1 MVLAGGSCRALP
13 KPGQFQ
19 RGKFCGGKCKIFSMN
34 IGTELL
40 IIISFILINAIFV
53 LSEMSVVS
61 SRKAR
66 IQQRI
71 NEGDRRASTALQL
84 LENPNLFLATVQI
97 GITLVGV
104 FVGAVGGATLSEPL
118 SQLLARIPLLT
129 EYADSLALLIVVVAI
144 TFVSIVLGELVPK
157 RIALHNPERIASA
170 LAGPMIVVSRLFKP
184 FVWLLGQ
191 ITDFV
196 LRVLGVKPGMEPP
209 ITEEEIQL
217 LIDQGTEAGVF
228 EEAEHDMVEGVFSLG
243 DQRVYSLMTPRTDI
257 VYLDIN
263 DSIEEIHKK
272 IAESDYSRFP
282 VRQGSLD
289 MILGIVKARDLLVP
303 CLAGEQIKL
312 KDLLRPAFYIPET
325 MFAARAL
332 EIFKEKGTEMLLII
346 DEFGGLQGL
355 LTITDIVE
363 EIVGQIEI
371 EEPQATQRQDGSW
384 LLDGMLEVD
393 EFKEIFN
400 LQILP
405 HEDEY
410 ETLSGFVMVSL
421 GRVPQ
426 TADHF
431 EWQGLRFEVI
441 DMDGRR
447 VDKVLVTT
455 LPQRPVT
462 TEPQGA

>member
-1 MVLAGGSCRALP
+1 
-13 KPGQFQ
+13 
-19 RGKFCGGKCKIFSMN
+19 MN
-34 IGTELL
+34 IGTEIL
-40 IIISFILINAIFV
+40 IILVVILINAVFV
-53 LSEMSVVS
+53 LSEMSVAS

-66 IQQRI
+66 LQQRA
-71 NEGDRRASTALQL
+71 NEGDNRAITVLELLQH
-84 LENPNLFLATVQI
+84 PNLFLATVQI

-104 FVGAVGGATLSEPL
+104 FVGAVGGATLSDPL
-118 SQLLARIPLLT
+118 SRLLARIPLLT
-129 EYADSLALLIVVVAI
+129 DYVDSLALAVVIITI

-170 LAGPMIVVSRLFKP
+170 LAGPMIVVSKLFAP
-184 FVWLLGQ
+184 FVWLLGR

-196 LRVLGVKPGMEPP
+196 LRVLGIKPGTEPP

-217 LIDQGTEAGVF
+217 LIDQGMQAGVF

-257 VYLDIN
+257 VWLDIG
-263 DSIEEIHKK
+263 DSVEEIRAK
-272 IAESDYSRFP
+272 ISQSEYSRFP
-282 VRQGSLD
+282 VRQGTLD

-303 CLAGEQIKL
+303 SLGGEQIKL

-325 MFAARAL
+325 MFASRAL

-355 LTITDIVE
+355 LTITDILE

-426 TADHF
+426 ATDHF

-462 TEPQGA
+462 AEPRGK

>member
-1 MVLAGGSCRALP
+1 
-13 KPGQFQ
+13 
-19 RGKFCGGKCKIFSMN
+19 MN
-34 IGTELL
+34 LGTEIL
-40 IIISFILINAIFV
+40 IILAVILLNAVFV
-53 LSEMSVVS
+53 LSEMSVAS

-66 IQQRI
+66 LQQRA
-71 NEGDRRASTALQL
+71 NEGDKRAITVLELLQH
-84 LENPNLFLATVQI
+84 PNLFLATVQI

-104 FVGAVGGATLSEPL
+104 LVGAVGGATLSEPL
-118 SQLLARIPLLT
+118 SELLARSLLLT
-129 EYADSLALLIVVVAI
+129 QYADSLSLVIVVVVI

-157 RIALHNPERIASA
+157 RIALQNPERIASM
-170 LAGPMIVVSRLFKP
+170 LAGPMILVSRLFKP
-184 FVWLLGQ
+184 FVWFLGR
-191 ITDFV
+191 ITDLV
-196 LRVLGVKPGMEPP
+196 LRILGIKPGSEPP
-209 ITEEEIQL
+209 VTEEEIQL
-217 LIDQGTEAGVF
+217 LIDQGMEAGVF

-243 DQRVYSLMTPRTDI
+243 DQRVYSLMTPRTDV

-263 DSIEEIHKK
+263 DSIEEIRQK
-272 IAESDYSRFP
+272 ISESEYSRFP
-282 VRQGSLD
+282 VRQSTLD
-289 MILGIVKARDLLVP
+289 VILGIVKARDLLVP
-303 CLAGEQIKL
+303 SLAGEQIKL

-332 EIFKEKGTEMLLII
+332 EIFKENGTEMLLII

-355 LTITDIVE
+355 LTITDVLE
-363 EIVGQIEI
+363 EIVGQIEM

-400 LQILP
+400 LKILP

-426 TADHF
+426 AADHF
-431 EWQGLRFEVI
+431 EWQGFRFEVI

-462 TEPQGA
+462 TEAHGV